1 MKLFLKQQ
9 MPFILMYILLSVLLI
24 GMVWLDGYRKTGLLL
39 YSFVLALVILMVFLG
54 FVYATQRNLYQTLS
68 RKRKKDVY
76 EEIDH
81 DSSPLS
87 QSINELLQCH
97 YLRYFNEIKQ
107 LQNARDEHTRFI
119 NQWVH
124 QMKTPLAVIEL
135 MMQDDE
141 LDRESLIEE
150 TDRMKE
156 GLNLA
161 LTMARVESFQ
171 QDFVVEQVNLKSLAN
186 QSVAAHKR
194 NFIRNYVYPKINI
207 DENLG
212 VETDEKWLSF
222 IMYQILSNAI
232 KYSAKSEKNIEI
244 AAGQQQGKT
253 YLTITD
259 YGSGIA
265 KSDLPRVFQPFFT
278 GDQGREHHEATGM
291 GLYLVHEIAQELN
304 HHVDITSEVDV
315 GTTVTIIF

>member
-9 MPFILMYILLSVLLI
+9 IPFILMYILLSVLLI
-24 GMVWLDGYRKTGLLL
+24 GLVWLDGYRKTVLLL
-39 YSFVLALVILMVFLG
+39 YGFLLAGFILVTFLG

-76 EEIDH
+76 EEIDN
-81 DSSPLS
+81 DASPLS
-87 QSINELLQCH
+87 QSINDLLQGQ
-97 YLRYFNEIKQ
+97 YQRYFNEIKQ

-135 MMQDDE
+135 MMQDEE

-161 LTMARVESFQ
+161 LTMARIESFQ
-171 QDFVVEQVNLKSLAN
+171 QDFVIEQVNLKSLVN
-186 QSVAAHKR
+186 QVVADHKR
-194 NFIRNYVYPKINI
+194 NFIRNYVYPKISI
-207 DENLG
+207 DEKLV

-222 IMYQILSNAI
+222 IVYQILSNAI
-232 KYSAKSEKNIEI
+232 KYSAMSEKTIEVS
-244 AAGQQQGKT
+244 ATQAFGKT
-253 YLTITD
+253 HLTITD
-259 YGSGIA
+259 HGIGIA
-265 KSDLPRVFQPFFT
+265 KSDLPRVFQAFFT
-278 GDQGREHHEATGM
+278 GNQGREHHEATGM
-291 GLYLVHEIAQELN
+291 GLYLVHEIAQELT
-304 HHVDITSEVDV
+304 HTVEIESEVGQ
-315 GTTVTIIF
+315 GTTVSVIF